1 MSSLALRYLSLILN
15 TIVISAS
22 SVISI
27 YNLSILSPRFLL
39 PQTLISR
46 PGIIPFILSS
56 FSPLLPI
63 IVLTLGIAL
72 ILFASTVYLWVLY
85 ECTFSFYKYPTH
97 LKKNSAPLFLGHYS
111 PLSLRVRLSC
121 VGILVISLYTTLS
134 PVYSTILPRVALLD
148 FNYQVAPLFV
158 ISLFIV
164 ASFYAFYTAFFSL
177 LNDNYLLWWRSVN

>member
-1 MSSLALRYLSLILN
+1 MSSLALRSLSLILN
-15 TIVISAS
+15 TILISAS
-22 SVISI
+22 SVVYI
-27 YNLSILSPRFLL
+27 YNLSVLSTRFLL
-39 PQTLISR
+39 PQTLLSR
-46 PGIIPFILSS
+46 PGVIPFILSS
-56 FSPLLPI
+56 LSPLLPVI
-63 IVLTLGIAL
+63 ILALGITM
-72 ILFASTVYLWVLY
+72 ILFASTIYLWVLY

-97 LKKNSAPLFLGHYS
+97 LKNSAPLFLGYYS

-134 PVYSTILPRVALLD
+134 PVYSTILPHVALLD